1 MIPAVNIN
9 GNRLGMIETNTILNE
24 HNYQKCRQ

>member
-9 GNRLGMIETNTILNE
+9 GNRLGMIETNTILNGT
-24 HNYQKCRQ
+24 